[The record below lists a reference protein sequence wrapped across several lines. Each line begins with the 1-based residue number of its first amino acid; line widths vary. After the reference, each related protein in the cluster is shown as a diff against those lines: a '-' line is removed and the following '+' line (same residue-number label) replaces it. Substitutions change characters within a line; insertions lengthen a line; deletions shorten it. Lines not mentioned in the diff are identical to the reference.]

1 MMGCCGGMGQ
11 SEEPRK
17 PEGQCH
23 GMGIPAKEV
32 IGKVRE
38 EIEKFRATLLCPVH
52 NIQGVTA
59 LTGPEADEALLY
71 NLPRPVSL
79 GQLKIFFQEALLK
92 CPYSP
97 YTDCRYSKE
106 WRCPFCQQWTLEPYT
121 KLDGAAWQCSKCFLI
136 IHLPSH

>member
-1 MMGCCGGMGQ
+1 MTGCCGGMGQ

-32 IGKVRE
+32 IGKVKE
-38 EIEKFRATLLCPVH
+38 AIEKFRATLLCPVH
-52 NIQGVTA
+52 NIQGVPA

-71 NLPRPVSL
+71 NFPRPVSL

-92 CPYSP
+92 CSARQCP
-97 YTDCRYSKE
+97 
-106 WRCPFCQQWTLEPYT
+106 WRCPLCRQWTVVPNT
-121 KLDGAAWQCSKCFLI
+121 NLDGAAWRCPKCSLLI
-136 IHLPSH
+136 HICSY